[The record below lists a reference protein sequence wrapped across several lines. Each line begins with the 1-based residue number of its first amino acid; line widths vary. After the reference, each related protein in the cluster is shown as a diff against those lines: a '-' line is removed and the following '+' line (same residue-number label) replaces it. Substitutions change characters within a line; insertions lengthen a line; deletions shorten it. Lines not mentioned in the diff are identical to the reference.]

1 MQTMRKPAR
10 VYWVTPAV
18 SAAIGLVYLIGFTI
32 GGHPLSGLAGL
43 GVMLLAGVGL
53 AVAGRRSETVRGLLD
68 RRDERISG
76 IDLRAT
82 AVTAVVLIAAI
93 LIGFVVSVARGQSGW
108 PYALLGA
115 IGGLAYVAAVIWF
128 RLRT

>member
-1 MQTMRKPAR
+1 MQTTRKPAR
-10 VYWVTPAV
+10 LYGVTPAV

-32 GGHPLSGLAGL
+32 GGHPLDGLAGL
-43 GVMLLAGVGL
+43 GVMLLFGVGL

-68 RRDERISG
+68 RRDERITG

-82 AVTAVVLIAAI
+82 AFTAVVLIAAI
-93 LIGFVVSVARGQSGW
+93 LAGFVVSVARGQSGW
-108 PYALLGA
+108 PYVLLGA

-128 RLRT
+128 RVRT

>member
-1 MQTMRKPAR
+1 MQTTRKPAR
-10 VYWVTPAV
+10 LYWVTPAV

-32 GGHPLSGLAGL
+32 GGHPLDGLAGL
-43 GVMLLAGVGL
+43 AVMLLFGVGL

-68 RRDERISG
+68 RRDERITG

-82 AVTAVVLIAAI
+82 AFTAVVLIAAI
-93 LIGFVVSVARGQSGW
+93 LAGFVVSVARGQSGW
-108 PYALLGA
+108 PYVLLGA

-128 RLRT
+128 RVRT